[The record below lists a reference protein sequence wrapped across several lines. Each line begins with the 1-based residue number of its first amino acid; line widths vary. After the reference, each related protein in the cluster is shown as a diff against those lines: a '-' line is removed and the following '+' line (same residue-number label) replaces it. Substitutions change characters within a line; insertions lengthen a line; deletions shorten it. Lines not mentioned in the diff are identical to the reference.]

1 MPSPMNS
8 ESRETRSSEPTTTG
22 AKKRRSGKS
31 PTSRA
36 LGFCRSNGW
45 VAQVVERRIPF
56 THRLLDLFGCIDL
69 VVLDGAGGGPLGVQ
83 VTSGSNVSARLTKS
97 REEPRLQAWLS
108 SPARFEVWGYGK
120 RKKRRK
126 DGSYGKSYEWVLRRE
141 RLETATPEPK
151 QRIDPAMWDL

>member
-1 MPSPMNS
+1 M
-8 ESRETRSSEPTTTG
+8 T
-22 AKKRRSGKS
+22 S
-31 PTSRA
+31 PTQRA
-36 LGFCRSNGW
+36 LAFCKDQGW
-45 VAQVVERRIPF
+45 TVQVVEKWNPWSRTR
-56 THRLLDLFGCIDL
+56 LDLFGCIDM

-83 VTSGSNVSARLTKS
+83 VTSGSNVAARLTKS
-97 REEPRLQAWLS
+97 REEPRLQQWLD

-141 RLETATPEPK
+141 TLEAKTPEPK

>member
-1 MPSPMNS
+1 M
-8 ESRETRSSEPTTTG
+8 T
-22 AKKRRSGKS
+22 S
-31 PTSRA
+31 PTQRA
-36 LGFCRSNGW
+36 LAFCKDQGW
-45 VAQVVERRIPF
+45 TVQVVEKWNQWAGVRQ
-56 THRLLDLFGCIDL
+56 DLFGCIDL

-97 REEPRLQAWLS
+97 RQEPRLQQWLA

-141 RLETATPEPK
+141 TLEAATPEPK

>member
-1 MPSPMNS
+1 M
-8 ESRETRSSEPTTTG
+8 T
-22 AKKRRSGKS
+22 S
-31 PTSRA
+31 PTQRA
-36 LGFCRSNGW
+36 LAFCKDQGW
-45 VAQVVERRIPF
+45 TVQVVEKWNPWSRTR
-56 THRLLDLFGCIDL
+56 LDLFGVIDM

-83 VTSGSNVSARLTKS
+83 VTSGSNVAARLTKS
-97 REEPRLQAWLS
+97 REEPRLQQWLA

-141 RLETATPEPK
+141 VLGAHTPEPK

>member
-1 MPSPMNS
+1 M
-8 ESRETRSSEPTTTG
+8 T
-22 AKKRRSGKS
+22 S
-31 PTSRA
+31 PTQRA
-36 LGFCRSNGW
+36 LAFCKDQGW
-45 VAQVVERRIPF
+45 TVQVVEKWNQWAGVRQ
-56 THRLLDLFGCIDL
+56 DLFGCIDM

-83 VTSGSNVSARLTKS
+83 VTSGSNVAARLTKS
-97 REEPRLQAWLS
+97 REEPRLQQWLA

-141 RLETATPEPK
+141 VLGANTPEPK

>member
-1 MPSPMNS
+1 M
-8 ESRETRSSEPTTTG
+8 T
-22 AKKRRSGKS
+22 S
-31 PTSRA
+31 PTQRA
-36 LGFCRSNGW
+36 LAFCKEQGW
-45 VAQVVERRIPF
+45 TVQVVEKWNAWAHIRQ
-56 THRLLDLFGCIDL
+56 DLFGCIDL

-97 REEPRLQAWLS
+97 RQEPRLQQWLA

-141 RLETATPEPK
+141 RLEAATPEPK